1 MSSASTLLRQAR
13 SAAGVTTRALARAAG
28 STQPRVTEIERGAS
42 DPRVGTLE
50 GLLRATGHQLAVLPT
65 QAPTASTV
73 AQAIRSDLADRGPGA
88 EERTFRALLVL
99 SDGLSTA
106 TDPIKVALAVTPP
119 APTGDL
125 RFDAAI
131 AGIVEHHLER
141 NGLPLPEWVR
151 EPARSLTDTWT
162 PDPYADADVA
172 SDTPTALR
180 RHGVLLA
187 AAELASV

>member
-1 MSSASTLLRQAR
+1 MATASALLRQAR
-13 SAAGVTTRALARAAG
+13 SAAGVTTRDLARAAG
-28 STQPRVTEIERGAS
+28 SAQPRVTEIERGAS
-42 DPRVGTLE
+42 DPRVGTLD
-50 GLLRATGHQLAVLPT
+50 GLLRAAGHQLAVLPT

-73 AQAIRSDLADRGPGA
+73 AQSIRSDLAERGPGA
-88 EERTFRALLVL
+88 DERAFRALLVL

-119 APTGDL
+119 APTGDA

-141 NGLPLPEWVR
+141 NDLPVPEWVR
-151 EPARSLTDTWT
+151 EPARSLTDAWT
-162 PDPYADADVA
+162 PDPYADDDIA
-172 SDTPTALR
+172 SDTPAALR